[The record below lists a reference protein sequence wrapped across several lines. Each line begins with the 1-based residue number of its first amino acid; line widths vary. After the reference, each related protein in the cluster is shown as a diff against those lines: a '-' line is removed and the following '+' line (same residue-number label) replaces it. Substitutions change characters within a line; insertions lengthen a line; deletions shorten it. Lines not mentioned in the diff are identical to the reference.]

1 MSKLSKFMKNAL
13 VALVACV
20 LALGVSAC
28 GSHEEE
34 AIRQGVDEMMA
45 VFQNPVENDASSF
58 VDDETLSV
66 LEDYG
71 IDANEYLSHCFRN
84 LTYEIGDVTVNGDT
98 ATVSMSVTNANLMD
112 ALNVAGEEFGA
123 FAETDEATELYQ
135 SEGEEAL
142 FAKLFEYLYA
152 NLDAEDV
159 ELTTTDV
166 QLTLTKDEEGNWTVD
181 SDNPEFYSAI
191 YGGAD
196 LTSAL

>member
-71 IDANEYLSHCFRN
+71 ITGFPTKILIGPDGKIVKTFIGEDPAF
-84 LTYEIGDVTVNGDT
+84 YEF
-98 ATVSMSVTNANLMD
+98 L
-112 ALNVAGEEFGA
+112 
-123 FAETDEATELYQ
+123 DEQ
-135 SEGEEAL
+135 
-142 FAKLFEYLYA
+142 FK
-152 NLDAEDV
+152 
-159 ELTTTDV
+159 
-166 QLTLTKDEEGNWTVD
+166 
-181 SDNPEFYSAI
+181 
-191 YGGAD
+191 
-196 LTSAL
+196 